1 MTRSGYR
8 FEKTTYGFRLTE
20 WGELS
25 AGEARDLRDDVLRQL
40 ANCEEPFCIL
50 VDVRGA
56 APPTEKEMQVY
67 GPMFKGMLEMGCRRF
82 ALIAKSPVVRA
93 MAERICAIPDSG
105 RIARIFDTWN
115 DPDAETKALAWL
127 EHATDPIPAGTQ
139 PSPSR

>member
-8 FEKTTYGFRLTE
+8 FETTTYGFKLTE

-40 ANCEEPFCIL
+40 ADHEGPFCIL

-56 APPTEKEMQVY
+56 VPPTEKEMQVY
-67 GPMFKGMLEMGCRRF
+67 GSMFKGMLDMGCRRF
-82 ALIAKSPVVRA
+82 ALIAKSPVLRA
-93 MAERICAIPDSG
+93 MAERICAIPDSE

-115 DPDAETKALAWL
+115 DTAAEARALAWL
-127 EHATDPIPAGTQ
+127 EHATDPTPAITQ
-139 PSPSR
+139 PSPAR